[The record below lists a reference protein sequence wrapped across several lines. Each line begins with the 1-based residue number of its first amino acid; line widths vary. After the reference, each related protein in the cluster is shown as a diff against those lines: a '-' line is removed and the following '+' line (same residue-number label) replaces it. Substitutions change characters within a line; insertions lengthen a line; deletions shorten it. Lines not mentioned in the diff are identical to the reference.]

1 MFSDKHR
8 TLRGLSRALALC
20 AALCAPAAAIAE
32 DDDDPEVLLKRT
44 RAELSEV
51 RHQLEQSRGAVTQLR
66 DRLAILEGAVGL
78 TPFRPR
84 FLTPAEPGMK
94 LGWGSAS
101 LVDAEGASPRK
112 VKLAAEVKG
121 SGGVVVAFWATWCKP
136 CTSDEEIARM
146 RTLSGVLAREG
157 FTFVSMP
164 IDALDAVRGDARAGK
179 WLYPLYQ
186 ATDGHLDMLPEAFVR
201 QKGVGLPMFF
211 VARPDGSVTHYR
223 QGPLDDL
230 VVAEILGAARLKR

>member
-1 MFSDKHR
+1 VFSNVRHS
-8 TLRGLSRALALC
+8 LRGLSGALALC
-20 AALCAPAAAIAE
+20 VALCTPGAALAD

-44 RAELSEV
+44 RAELTEV
-51 RHQLEQSRGAVTQLR
+51 RHQLEQSRGAVSQLR
-66 DRLAILEGAVGL
+66 DRLATLESAAGL

-84 FLTPAEPGMK
+84 FLTAAEPGMK

-101 LVDAEGASPRK
+101 LVDSQSASPRK
-112 VKLAAEVKG
+112 VKLASEVKG

-146 RTLSGVLAREG
+146 RTLSGALAREG
-157 FTFVSMP
+157 FAFVSMP
-164 IDALDAVRGDARAGK
+164 IDALDAVRNDARAGK
-179 WLYPLYQ
+179 WIYPLYQ

-230 VVAEILGAARLKR
+230 VVAELLGAARLRR